1 MKIQLERLP
10 HQVEAI
16 NAINTAFYGVDT
28 YTNNP
33 DANYIYANPILRY
46 GDSKNKEKSYIDV
59 KMETGTGKIA
69 STFLVTEISSINCIQ
84 LN

>member
-46 GDSKNKEKSYIDV
+46 GDSKNKEK
-59 KMETGTGKIA
+59 
-69 STFLVTEISSINCIQ
+69 
-84 LN
+84 